1 MSNLQEIQDELQS
14 KRKELQHE
22 LSRIDAAISAL
33 SGLGRQTAASASTPA
48 LHTGRRILSIGA
60 RRRIA
65 AAQRAR
71 WAKVWAGK
79 VGAQKKGA
87 ASVGSKKPRVMSL
100 DARRRIAAAQ
110 RARWAKVRAQK
121 KAA

>member
-14 KRKELQHE
+14 KRKELQQE

-33 SGLGRQTAASASTPA
+33 GGLSRPSATESSNGA
-48 LHTGRRILSIGA
+48 GHMGRRILSIGA

-71 WAKVWAGK
+71 WARVRAGK
-79 VGAQKKGA
+79 VGAQKKGVV
-87 ASVGSKKPRVMSL
+87 VGSKKPRVMSL

>member
-1 MSNLQEIQDELQS
+1 MANLADIQNELQS
-14 KRKELQHE
+14 KRKELQQE
-22 LSRIDAAISAL
+22 LNRIDAAIRAL
-33 SGLGRQTAASASTPA
+33 GGVSNNGAKPVPVVAGP
-48 LHTGRRILSIGA
+48 GMRRELSVGA

-71 WAKVWAGK
+71 WAKVRAE
-79 VGAQKKGA
+79 KKGA
-87 ASVGSKKPRVMSL
+87 LGVVATKGKRDRVMSL

>member
-1 MSNLQEIQDELQS
+1 MSNLVEIQDELQS

-22 LSRIDAAISAL
+22 LSRIEAAISAL
-33 SGLGRQTAASASTPA
+33 SGLGRTSGTVNSSPA
-48 LHTGRRILSIGA
+48 GGTGRRVLSLGA

-71 WAKVWAGK
+71 WAKVR
-79 VGAQKKGA
+79 AQKKGA
-87 ASVGSKKPRVMSL
+87 PAVATSSRKHRVMSV

>member
-1 MSNLQEIQDELQS
+1 MSNLVEIQNELQS

-22 LSRIDAAISAL
+22 ISRIDAAISAL
-33 SGLGRQTAASASTPA
+33 SGLSRQSVTASSNGASQ
-48 LHTGRRILSIGA
+48 TGRRVLSIGA

-71 WAKVWAGK
+71 WARVR
-79 VGAQKKGA
+79 AQKKGTAA
-87 ASVGSKKPRVMSL
+87 ASPKKQRVMSL

-110 RARWAKVRAQK
+110 RARWAKVRSQK

>member
-1 MSNLQEIQDELQS
+1 MSNLVEIQNELQS

-22 LSRIDAAISAL
+22 LNRIDAAITAL
-33 SGLGRQTAASASTPA
+33 SGISGASSKPAAVTSGTTTRRALSA
-48 LHTGRRILSIGA
+48 GA
-60 RRRIA
+60 RRRIG

-71 WAKVWAGK
+71 WAKVRAQEKGGK
-79 VGAQKKGA
+79 ITTTVA
-87 ASVGSKKPRVMSL
+87 APKRVMSIG
-100 DARRRIAAAQ
+100 ARRRIAAAQ

>member
-1 MSNLQEIQDELQS
+1 MSNLVEIQNELQS

-33 SGLGRQTAASASTPA
+33 SGLSRSSGSVSSTPA
-48 LHTGRRILSIGA
+48 GHTGRRILSIGA

-71 WAKVWAGK
+71 WAKVR
-79 VGAQKKGA
+79 AQKKGISV
-87 ASVGSKKPRVMSL
+87 ASSSTSKKHRVMSM

>member
-1 MSNLQEIQDELQS
+1 MSNLVEIQNELQS

-22 LSRIDAAISAL
+22 LNRVDAAITAL
-33 SGLGRQTAASASTPA
+33 SGLSSSAKAVPVSFGT
-48 LHTGRRILSIGA
+48 TTRRTLSAGA

-65 AAQRAR
+65 VAQRAR
-71 WAKVWAGK
+71 WAKVR
-79 VGAQKKGA
+79 AQSKGVAVTPAA
-87 ASVGSKKPRVMSL
+87 ASGKRVMSIG
-100 DARRRIAAAQ
+100 ARRRIAAAQ

>member
-1 MSNLQEIQDELQS
+1 MPNLLEIQNELQS

-33 SGLGRQTAASASTPA
+33 GGLSRQSATVSSNGA
-48 LHTGRRILSIGA
+48 GHAGRRILSLGA

-71 WAKVWAGK
+71 WAKVR
-79 VGAQKKGA
+79 AQKKGA
-87 ASVGSKKPRVMSL
+87 VAAASPKKHRVMSL

>member
-14 KRKELQHE
+14 KRKELQQE
-22 LSRIDAAISAL
+22 LGRIDAAISAL
-33 SGLGRQTAASASTPA
+33 SGLGRQSATAVSSPA
-48 LHTGRRILSIGA
+48 GHTGRRILSIGA

-71 WAKVWAGK
+71 WAKVR
-79 VGAQKKGA
+79 AQKKGTVLA
-87 ASVGSKKPRVMSL
+87 GPKKHRVMSI

>member
-1 MSNLQEIQDELQS
+1 MSNLVEIQNELQS

-22 LSRIDAAISAL
+22 ISRVDAAISAL
-33 SGLGRQTAASASTPA
+33 SGLNRQSVTVNSNGAGQ
-48 LHTGRRILSIGA
+48 TGRRILSIGA

-71 WAKVWAGK
+71 WAKVR
-79 VGAQKKGA
+79 AQKKGTA
-87 ASVGSKKPRVMSL
+87 ASSPKKQRVMSL

-110 RARWAKVRAQK
+110 RARWAKVRSQK

>member
-1 MSNLQEIQDELQS
+1 MSNLQEIQDELHS
-14 KRKELQHE
+14 KRQELQQE
-22 LSRIDAAISAL
+22 LNRIDAAISAL
-33 SGLGRQTAASASTPA
+33 SGLSRQTATVSSNSAGHA
-48 LHTGRRILSIGA
+48 GRRILSIGA

-71 WAKVWAGK
+71 WAKVRAQK
-79 VGAQKKGA
+79 VGVQKKGA
-87 ASVGSKKPRVMSL
+87 LVGPKKHRVMSL

>member
-1 MSNLQEIQDELQS
+1 MSNLVEIQNELQS

-22 LSRIDAAISAL
+22 LNRVDAAITAL
-33 SGLGRQTAASASTPA
+33 GGPSGHSVKPASATDGAGP
-48 LHTGRRILSIGA
+48 RRVLSLGA

-71 WAKVWAGK
+71 WAKVR
-79 VGAQKKGA
+79 AQKKGTPATAA
-87 ASVGSKKPRVMSL
+87 ASPKPRRVMSIG
-100 DARRRIAAAQ
+100 ARRRIAAAQ

>member
-1 MSNLQEIQDELQS
+1 MPNLLEIQNELQS

-33 SGLGRQTAASASTPA
+33 SGLSRQSATVSSNGAGHP
-48 LHTGRRILSIGA
+48 GRRLLSLGA

-71 WAKVWAGK
+71 WAKVR
-79 VGAQKKGA
+79 AQKKGA
-87 ASVGSKKPRVMSL
+87 VAAGPKKHRVMSL

>member
-1 MSNLQEIQDELQS
+1 MSNLVEIQNELQT

-22 LSRIDAAISAL
+22 ISRIDAAISAL
-33 SGLGRQTAASASTPA
+33 SGLSRQSVTASSNGASQ
-48 LHTGRRILSIGA
+48 TGRRVLSIGA

-71 WAKVWAGK
+71 WARVR
-79 VGAQKKGA
+79 AQKKGSAA
-87 ASVGSKKPRVMSL
+87 ASPKKQRVMSL

-110 RARWAKVRAQK
+110 RARWAKVRSQK